1 MAKCNLDKVNLEA
14 MLVSSYPNN
23 SGGDP
28 MPLVGAPPD
37 LHTQLPLLAVPRNV
51 SSLKPSWLLA
61 IFVLFYGGKENKEK
75 KLQIQIQVH
84 KWTAKVGS

>member
-1 MAKCNLDKVNLEA
+1 MAKCNLGKVNLEA

-28 MPLVGAPPD
+28 MPLVGAPRD
-37 LHTQLPLLAVPRNV
+37 LHTQLPLLEVPRNA
-51 SSLKPSWLLA
+51 SSLKPCWLLA
-61 IFVLFYGGKENKEK
+61 IFVLFYGRKENKEK

-84 KWTAKVGS
+84 K

>member
-1 MAKCNLDKVNLEA
+1 MAKCNLDKVNQEA

-51 SSLKPSWLLA
+51 SSLKPCWLLA
-61 IFVLFYGGKENKEK
+61 IFVLFLRQEREQGKKNSRFKFK
-75 KLQIQIQVH
+75 FISRLQ
-84 KWTAKVGS
+84 K